1 MHPQGIVIYPRGAV
15 SKMFWRP
22 RTPRETHLPHGGA
35 YCTPMGSIG
44 VAAWIAKLAFL
55 ALLAWGWISR
65 DLGRGGGTVFLVLGA
80 AAWLGLPRISNGEN
94 FVTPALALIDIALVF
109 AIFKGDLRIG

>member
-1 MHPQGIVIYPRGAV
+1 
-15 SKMFWRP
+15 
-22 RTPRETHLPHGGA
+22 
-35 YCTPMGSIG
+35 MGSIG
-44 VAAWIAKLAFL
+44 AAAWIAKLAFL

-65 DLGRGGGTVFLVLGA
+65 DLGRVGAAVFLVLA
-80 AAWLGLPRISNGEN
+80 AAVWLGLPRISNGEN